1 MAESVLD
8 LVQQLK
14 SEIKPVAEVV
24 VTRQPDCTV
33 FEVPTLLREKYPDNF
48 PTVKGLELGLHHRSL
63 KKTET
68 EVFKFEIA
76 CILHFKL
83 ATSRNSSWESF
94 AQLVVKDVNRARRA
108 YSATSSSTS
117 SSGPCMFTDNE
128 VQNLLTLDALFLV
141 VFFMYINGK
150 SFILEVFRAL
160 EARLEHMVNAIDYGD
175 FLLVENQVPMYL
187 LQSVIRHLCKIDEE
201 IGLKVDPTF
210 DVESKVTEELDLIL
224 NIAILHLYPFKYPD
238 DTGNVSSHG
247 SWLPRRFS
255 RCSSRQVPQTSR
267 NRLQAHLFATYPL
280 DPLENSLINCRHLL
294 DCLYTVICG
303 HLLPLKLEPNIQT
316 HAPLES
322 IPSTT
327 RLQAIGIR
335 ATASPVPTLSDIKLN
350 RPTRGFPTSST
361 IMLQLPKVVLYD
373 YTESAFHN
381 LALHEQ
387 LVFGGRCGD
396 MRCYLQCMASLSINE
411 ADLQILTEEGV
422 INDHTGT
429 QSLQGMWA
437 RTLKGVYTANPS
449 TSWIKCYQEIHRR
462 RKSCSRRHDCGTRFF
477 ANPWILMCVLAATLL
492 LFLSA
497 TQTWFVAF
505 PRH

>member
-14 SEIKPVAEVV
+14 SEIKPGAEVV
-24 VTRQPDCTV
+24 VTIQPECTV
-33 FEVPTLLREKYPDNF
+33 FEVPTLLREKYPDHF
-48 PTVKGLELGLHHRSL
+48 PTLKGLELGLHHRTL

-76 CILHFKL
+76 RILHFKL
-83 ATSRNSSWESF
+83 ATSRNSSSWERF
-94 AQLVVKDVNRARRA
+94 AELVVKDVNRARRA
-108 YSATSSSTS
+108 YSASSSSTS
-117 SSGPCMFTDNE
+117 GSGPCMFTDNE

-150 SFILEVFRAL
+150 SFILEVFTAL

-187 LQSVIRHLCKIDEE
+187 LQSVIRQLCKIDEA
-201 IGLKVDPTF
+201 IGLNVEPTF
-210 DVESKVTEELDLIL
+210 DVESKVTAELDLIL

-247 SWLPRRFS
+247 FWLPRRFS
-255 RCSSRQVPQTSR
+255 RGASRQVPQTSR

-280 DPLENSLINCRHLL
+280 DPLESSLISCRHLL

-303 HLLPLKLEPNIQT
+303 HLLPLRLDSNIQT

-350 RPTRGFPTSST
+350 RRAPGHLTSAT
-361 IMLQLPKVVLYD
+361 IVLQLPKVVLYD

-381 LALHEQ
+381 LVLHEQ
-387 LVFGGRCGD
+387 LAFGGRCGD

-411 ADLQILTEEGV
+411 SDLQILTEEGV
-422 INDHTGT
+422 INDRTGT

-449 TSWIKCYQEIHRR
+449 TSWIECYQEIHLRLKR
-462 RKSCSRRHDCGTRFF
+462 SRRHDCGTLFF
-477 ANPWILMCVLAATLL
+477 AKPWILMCVLAATLL

-497 TQTWFVAF
+497 TQAWFVAF